1 MAKIRVFQT
10 NPTTTTIPAGP
21 AGAYFG
27 RYEFKPV
34 ADDPNVI
41 EADIKDAAAIDFFL
55 SPDSNFYEH
64 TPKKKTKA
72 ELIAEAKAAADAV
85 EAQAAAD
92 AEAEAQAA
100 AAKG

>member
-10 NPTTTTIPAGP
+10 NPTDTIIPAGP

-27 RYEFKPV
+27 QYEFKPV

-41 EADIKDAAAIDFFL
+41 EADIKDVAAIDFFL
-55 SPDSNFYEH
+55 DSGNFYEF

-72 ELIAEAKAAADAV
+72 ELIAEAEAAADAA
-85 EAQAAAD
+85 AQ
-92 AEAEAQAA
+92 
-100 AAKG
+100 G